1 MTYIAQILLFTILIS
16 FLIISKSNIFSKYS
30 DMCKA
35 FKEIDTSYDTPYYT
49 ETFDLKYKKA
59 TLKNNIYYFNKFA
72 FTKEAM
78 DIIEQTSRKR
88 GCNAHNS
95 VLAKYLT
102 EFLFIKN
109 KLCSDILPFSILV
122 PIVLLLIATH
132 LNGNVFFNIFIG
144 FTVPFTGVFI
154 ALEKFL
160 GTQAVPYTLVLNP
173 EKAENQKDLSTSF
186 VLIYLATIM
195 SNVSANLLTVQLI
208 LGGFNLINIII
219 ALVSL
224 GIVLFYDNANA
235 VGIFKKPPITTIIQ
249 IGIVSIVTFFV
260 KRFTNVSL
268 TVPVLFLV
276 PFMIIFGVVLYS
288 FTMKN
293 LNILIKAD
301 VKTLSDKKYIDV
313 ENVYDKKLTHIAFM
327 NKTLPS
333 YNKETDAERKK
344 RIEQERINQE
354 KIVKALGFP
363 TPKELVEQARDYR
376 ARHATMWFNGRRI
389 TPEEYD
395 EFCKRY
401 GYDKYAKKE
410 ESADEVEKKEKE
422 GGYVNDIDTQNA
434 TDRFNNRR

>member
-1 MTYIAQILLFTILIS
+1 
-16 FLIISKSNIFSKYS
+16 
-30 DMCKA
+30 MCKA
-35 FKEIDTSYDTPYYT
+35 FKKIDASYDTPYYNDCQSLN
-49 ETFDLKYKKA
+49 FQKA
-59 TLKNNIYYFNKFA
+59 ILKNNIYYVNKFP
-72 FTKEAM
+72 
-78 DIIEQTSRKR
+78 IS
-88 GCNAHNS
+88 GCGNS

-102 EFLFIKN
+102 DILFIKN

-122 PIVLLLIATH
+122 PIVLLLIAAH

-160 GTQAVPYTLVLNP
+160 GTQVAPYTFILNP

-186 VLIYLATIM
+186 VLFYLATIM

-208 LGGFNLINIII
+208 LGGFNLINIVIT
-219 ALVSL
+219 LVSL

-235 VGIFKKPPITTIIQ
+235 VGIFKKTPITTIIQ

-268 TVPVLFLV
+268 AVPILFLV

-293 LNILIKAD
+293 LNILIKAN
-301 VKTLSDKKYIDV
+301 VKTLSDKKYIGV
-313 ENVYDKKLTHIAFM
+313 KKVYDKELSHIAFM

-333 YNKETDAERKK
+333 YNKETEEERKK

-363 TPKELVEQARDYR
+363 TPKELVDAARDYR
-376 ARHATMWFNGRRI
+376 ARNATMWFNGKRI

-422 GGYVNDIDTQNA
+422 GGYVNDIDTNNA
-434 TDRFNNRR
+434 TDRFNQRRR